1 MRMNN
6 RNKQTLWYA
15 PYLQTCVSTDS
26 EGFENGTYAIYGEA
40 VKLEANISPAR
51 GAVVAQQFGDDDQYD
66 NVIAIEDQ
74 DTPIDEHTVLW
85 IGVEPQ
91 TGPWTN
97 ESEAVMMNQDNVP
110 MYFFPNLAM
119 NADGTLVTPWT
130 HIVRKVARSL
140 PTFGCTLV
148 AVSKVTVS

>member
-1 MRMNN
+1 M
-6 RNKQTLWYA
+6 
-15 PYLQTCVSTDS
+15 
-26 EGFENGTYAIYGEA
+26 
-40 VKLEANISPAR
+40 KLEANISPAR

-74 DTPIDEHTVLW
+74 DIPIDEHTVIW
-85 IGVEPQ
+85 IGANPQ
-91 TGPWTN
+91 T
-97 ESEAVMMNQDNVP
+97 E
-110 MYFFPNLAM
+110 
-119 NADGTLVTPWT
+119 PWT

>member
-15 PYLQTCVSTDS
+15 PYLQTSVSTDS
-26 EGFENGTYAIYGEA
+26 EGFENGTYAVYGEA
-40 VKLEANISPAR
+40 MKLEANISPAR

-74 DTPIDEHTVLW
+74 DIPIDEHTVIW
-85 IGVEPQ
+85 IGANPQ
-91 TGPWTN
+91 T
-97 ESEAVMMNQDNVP
+97 E
-110 MYFFPNLAM
+110 
-119 NADGTLVTPWT
+119 PWT